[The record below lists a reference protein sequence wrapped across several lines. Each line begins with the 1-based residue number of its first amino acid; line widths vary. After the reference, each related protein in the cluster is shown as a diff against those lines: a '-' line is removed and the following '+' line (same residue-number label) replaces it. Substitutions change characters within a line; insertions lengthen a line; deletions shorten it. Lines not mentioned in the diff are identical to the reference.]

1 MQDEDDLSYAIQPLG
16 NHLFPTHAL
25 CIKCHEIKPIKS
37 FKTKSTNA
45 QAIAWGYKKAIE
57 YTSEICNIC
66 RRPKKKPHEMT
77 LKEIH
82 HKIVTGDIK
91 GGAIGKMI
99 TEDRI
104 AEGRR
109 KKREGVINRWKSIRE
124 QAWTELHTQADKEHD
139 STRKLI
145 KAKEGGQHPE
155 LCVFLKEYLRCIKQ
169 IRTFILTKRKQSTE
183 SPTKGVTWSYYISK
197 TTKEKL
203 LALWTAC
210 PNEVKL
216 GKYQP
221 TEVLANRLNTDEE
234 RN

>member
-1 MQDEDDLSYAIQPLG
+1 MQDDDELSYAIQPLG

-45 QAIAWGYKKAIE
+45 QAFAWGYKKAIE
-57 YTSEICNIC
+57 YTSEVCNIC

-82 HKIVTGDIK
+82 HKIVTGEIK

-104 AEGRR
+104 AEGKR
-109 KKREGVINRWKSIRE
+109 KKREGVINRWKAIRE
-124 QAWTELHTQADKEHD
+124 KAWAELYSQAEKEWD
-139 STRKLI
+139 STRKMI
-145 KAKEGGQHPE
+145 KNHEDKPE
-155 LCVFLKEYLRCIKQ
+155 LRSFLTAYLAVIKQ
-169 IRTFILTKRKQSTE
+169 VKAFITAKRKQGIDN
-183 SPTKGVTWSYYISK
+183 PTKGVPWSYYINK
-197 TTKEKL
+197 GDKDRL
-203 LALWTAC
+203 LALWGET
-210 PNEVKL
+210 PQEVKL

-221 TEVLANRLNTDEE
+221 TDILTNRLNTDEGE
-234 RN
+234 TQ